1 MVDILVLGEI
11 VMWDVRE
18 SLSQHHQVLDDQ
30 TLVAR
35 YVIFG
40 FITDRLILIQLSGAP
55 PMPTMTV
62 TAAE

>member
-1 MVDILVLGEI
+1 MVGILVLGEI

-35 YVIFG
+35 
-40 FITDRLILIQLSGAP
+40 
-55 PMPTMTV
+55 
-62 TAAE
+62 